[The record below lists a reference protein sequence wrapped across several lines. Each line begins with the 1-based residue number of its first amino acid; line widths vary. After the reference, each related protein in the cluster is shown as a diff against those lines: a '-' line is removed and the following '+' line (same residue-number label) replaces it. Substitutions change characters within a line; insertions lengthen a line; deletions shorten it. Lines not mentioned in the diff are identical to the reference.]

1 MNDKFRSRKW
11 ILSSYIQA
19 FSSLALVFGWLQGDH
34 YATITAANILAYS
47 GANAVAMFK
56 KDVD

>member
-1 MNDKFRSRKW
+1 VDAVRVYTS
-11 ILSSYIQA
+11 I
-19 FSSLALVFGWLQGDH
+19 SSLALVFGWLQGEH
-34 YATITAANILAYS
+34 YATITASNILAYS

>member
-1 MNDKFRSRKW
+1 MNKFRSRKW
-11 ILSSYIQA
+11 MLSAFVQV
-19 FSSLALVFGWLQGDH
+19 FSSLALVFGWLQGEH

-47 GANAVAMFK
+47 GANAAAMFK